1 MSVSGKCA
9 RARDGH
15 GVRVEIQEMET
26 QIEPTKLQFP
36 LDTGAKCVLSLEVGY
51 GVGACSCGCR
61 VQ

>member
-51 GVGACSCGCR
+51 GV
-61 VQ
+61 